1 MTFPL
6 VLLVIAAAIALAYGV
21 TLLLLALLI
30 LVSLRRAARVKRA
43 LTRIE
48 AQAKRSSHGK
58 A

>member
-1 MTFPL
+1 MMPDLDRYAGT
-6 VLLVIAAAIALAYGV
+6 VLGAYGV

-43 LTRIE
+43 LARIE
-48 AQAKRSSHGK
+48 AQAKRRSHGK